1 MADNTRL
8 NAGTAGDLS
17 RAIHKGGAGV
27 NDPKTQVVQLCKGG
41 SGTTDSLVTDA
52 NPLPVVPFFSTRS
65 DTYITTANGTTVDVS
80 TKPCT
85 KFSLQVKGTV
95 AAATAWNIILEG
107 SLDNTNFTQ
116 ILQHSS
122 ANPFGADTDG
132 ATVWTTTGPFLYF
145 RSRSAATLTLGSAT
159 NVVATIVGAP

>member
-1 MADNTRL
+1 MADNVTL
-8 NAGTAGDLS
+8 NSGT
-17 RAIHKGGAGV
+17 
-27 NDPKTQVVQLCKGG
+27 GG
-41 SGTTDSLVTDA
+41 SVVGADDISSVWYQRIKLVHGVDGTNDGDVART
-52 NPLPVVPFFSTRS
+52 NPLPTVPFYSTRS
-65 DTYITTANGTTVDVS
+65 DTYTTTANGTTVDVS

-85 KFSLQVKGTV
+85 KFSLQVKGTG

-122 ANPFGADTDG
+122 ANPYGADTDG

-159 NVVATIVGAP
+159 NVVATIVGGA